1 MKLVSELIYRQITPA
16 DFYNINKPSNVEA
29 SGGGQSYIDIPTGSV
44 EISTWH
50 SFFDEI
56 QVNNT
61 QSGPLW
67 KVELHS
73 LGGLGSQVVDIGQ
86 RRPQSVNIRSQK
98 IHSTHS
104 NRVYAWLPK
113 NGFPRLPSNINSARD
128 ARVQELTAG
137 VRIFIL
143 KTNEKEYWAGWFKTE
158 EINRLSD
165 IDSRFN
171 AMLEHQAGY
180 ITFKPEINLDETDLN
195 YPIVLQPTTKPSG
208 ETKDDSEEIAP
219 KKQLTYNDI
228 ANRTEEEIATELFH
242 EDTLDENVIKQ
253 EIVRNVFERNRRS
266 TNALKQLYKSCQI
279 TGDRYVFQ
287 KTNGEPYLE
296 VHHLVPLGEGGS
308 NNPANLV
315 VVSAHIHR
323 MLHYASVEGIELS
336 KITNGKL
343 DFQIN
348 DEEFTISWHPRHEQV
363 VKRASGATS

>member
-1 MKLVSELIYRQITPA
+1 MKHVLELIYRQITPA

-44 EISTWH
+44 QISTWH
-50 SFFDEI
+50 SFFDGV
-56 QVNNT
+56 QVYER

-67 KVELHS
+67 KIKLHS
-73 LGGLGSQVVDIGQ
+73 LGGLGSQIVKIGQ

-98 IHSTHS
+98 IHSTYS
-104 NRVYAWLPK
+104 NRVYAWHPD
-113 NGFPRLPSNINSARD
+113 NGFPKLPSNIYSAQD
-128 ARVQELTAG
+128 PRVPKLVAG

-143 KTNEKEYWAGWFKTE
+143 KTDEKEYWAGWFKTE
-158 EINRLSD
+158 EIDHLSNF
-165 IDSRFN
+165 DSRFD
-171 AMLEHQAGY
+171 AMLSYQAGH
-180 ITFKPEINLDETDLN
+180 ITFDPKIDLDESNLN
-195 YPIVLQPTTKPSG
+195 NPFVLQPTTKPS
-208 ETKDDSEEIAP
+208 EQPTP
-219 KKQLTYNDI
+219 KTQLSYNDK
-228 ANRTEEEIATELFH
+228 ADRTDEEIATELFH
-242 EDTLDENVIKQ
+242 EDKLDENVTKQ
-253 EIVRNVFERNRRS
+253 EIFRNVFERNRRS

-279 TGDRYVFQ
+279 TGDRYVFK